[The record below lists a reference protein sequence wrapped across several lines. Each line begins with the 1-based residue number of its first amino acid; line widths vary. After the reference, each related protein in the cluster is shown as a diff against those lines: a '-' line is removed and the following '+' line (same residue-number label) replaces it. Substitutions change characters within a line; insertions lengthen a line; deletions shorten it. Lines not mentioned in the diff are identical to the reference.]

1 MTTYKML
8 TACFILVFFVA
19 SSPLSYASDEEEPVS
34 PQRRTTSNYSPFS
47 PGPTSP
53 LGEAKSPLG
62 EAIRN
67 QLSVSRTGYVP
78 RIGPVKFSRLF
89 NIKELLDEEASKL
102 DQNGPVRSHS
112 SSPLADEDE
121 NSTGMLS
128 SFPNPSEDPEETI
141 PSESP
146 SLIPDQNDPMPYP
159 LSLPQHFQ
167 KELNEI
173 KAIQARIEALLARTR
188 PLPHN

>member
-1 MTTYKML
+1 ML

-78 RIGPVKFSRLF
+78 RIGPVKFPRLF

-121 NSTGMLS
+121 NSTAMPS
-128 SFPNPSEDPEETI
+128 SFPNPSEDQTTR
-141 PSESP
+141 SESP
-146 SLIPDQNDPMPYP
+146 SLIPGQSEPMPMPYP

-167 KELNEI
+167 QELNEI
-173 KAIQARIEALLARTR
+173 KAIQARIEELLARTR
-188 PLPHN
+188 PSPHN